1 MKVDNLS
8 PTLNLPPL
16 QGSDFYAFHSM
27 VKPSGST
34 CNIDCDY
41 CFYLH
46 KEELLAHPKNARMP
60 PRVLEEHIRQYIEAQ
75 TAPEVV
81 FTWQGGEPT
90 LMGLAFFQQ
99 VVELQKKYAKPNQR
113 IFNDLQT
120 NGLLLNDEWC
130 EFLKKHDFLVG
141 ISIDGPQELHDL
153 LRKTKN
159 QKPTFHHVMKAIDLL
174 HKHNIVFHAL
184 CVVNRYNAEH
194 PLEVYRFLRD
204 SVRPRMIQF
213 LSAVAK
219 TDFKQN
225 TVAYPTK
232 PESLVIPILQE
243 SLVTD
248 WTVPAKSWGNFLSVI
263 WQEWLHKDYGKV
275 FVDHFENVVSQFLGY
290 GSQKCTT
297 SPICG
302 KGLALEHNGDLYSC
316 DHFVYPEY
324 KLGNILE
331 SHEGDLVFSPKQEQ
345 FAYAKSQ
352 TLPRYCRSCEFLS
365 LCYGECPKNRF
376 IVAPT
381 KEKGLNYLCEGLKI
395 FYRTVS
401 KDKALLLRRLEKN
414 SPLM

>member
-275 FVDHFENVVSQFLGY
+275 FVDHFENVVSQFLWY